1 MENYTESIQS
11 LVNNNLPENDIREK
25 INKVLAGATTLS
37 TIYNQGMAVATR
49 SKAALIQARKFKN
62 LNEQVEKLKSGNLNE
77 QVEKLKKLAD
87 PNSDIKPTE
96 VEEQPMEEQPTTMEE
111 DILDTQTEPILGDI
125 PLGEIAGDLPTEPTM
140 INPFTYGTSL
150 NNDISPMESLLSKL
164 EAQGQINSRIANLTD
179 NLPDLPGLSTPEE
192 MDQLA
197 PMREMMA
204 RRLQQPSTQMEEQP
218 APGQEAGQTGQEAG
232 QAGQEADTGIEGAT
246 QDLETAGKTV
256 LEGGEQ
262 LVEKVGEKIGEKV
275 AEKAL
280 PTVLTSLTG
289 ESTALDET
297 PIGWL
302 LTAGL
307 GIASLFT
314 GLGDVSQQIKAQAG
328 FQSGI

>member
-37 TIYNQGMAVATR
+37 TIYNQGMAVAAR
-49 SKAALIQARKFKN
+49 SKSALIQARQQAGKFK
-62 LNEQVEKLKSGNLNE
+62 NLNE

-87 PNSDIKPTE
+87 PNSDIKPTA
-96 VEEQPMEEQPTTMEE
+96 EQDVIEDKTTPEPDIGEE
-111 DILDTQTEPILGDI
+111 DIIDTQTEPILGDI
-125 PLGEIAGDLPTEPTM
+125 PLTEITGDLPTEPTM
-140 INPFTYGTSL
+140 TNIAESSL
-150 NNDISPMESLLSKL
+150 DGDISPMESLLSKL
-164 EAQGQINSRIANLTD
+164 EAQGQINARLS

-204 RRLQQPSTQMEEQP
+204 RRQQQPSTQMEEQP
-218 APGQEAGQTGQEAG
+218 ATQDSGEEQPTAEDAI
-232 QAGQEADTGIEGAT
+232 QEADTGIEGAT
-246 QDLETAGKTV
+246 QDLETAGKAV

-262 LVEKVGEKIGEKV
+262 LAEKVGSKV
-275 AEKAL
+275 AS
-280 PTVLTSLTG
+280 TVLSGLTE

>member
-37 TIYNQGMAVATR
+37 TIYNQGMAVAAR
-49 SKAALIQARKFKN
+49 SKSALIQARQQAGKFK
-62 LNEQVEKLKSGNLNE
+62 NLNE

-87 PNSDIKPTE
+87 PNSDIKPTA
-96 VEEQPMEEQPTTMEE
+96 EQDVIEDKTTPEPDIGEE
-111 DILDTQTEPILGDI
+111 DIIDTQTEPILGDI
-125 PLGEIAGDLPTEPTM
+125 PLTEITGDLPTEPTM
-140 INPFTYGTSL
+140 TNIAESSL
-150 NNDISPMESLLSKL
+150 DGDISPMESLLSKL
-164 EAQGQINSRIANLTD
+164 EAQGQINARLSNITD
-179 NLPDLPGLSTPEE
+179 SLPDLPGLSTPEE

-204 RRLQQPSTQMEEQP
+204 RRQQQPSTQMEEQP
-218 APGQEAGQTGQEAG
+218 ATQDSGEEQPTAEDAI
-232 QAGQEADTGIEGAT
+232 QEADTGIEGAT
-246 QDLETAGKTV
+246 QDLETAGKAV

-262 LVEKVGEKIGEKV
+262 LAEKVGGKI
-275 AEKAL
+275 AEKAAS
-280 PTVLTSLTG
+280 TVLTTLTG

>member
-37 TIYNQGMAVATR
+37 TIYNQGMAVAAR
-49 SKAALIQARKFKN
+49 SKSALIQAKEQAGKFKN
-62 LNEQVEKLKSGNLNE
+62 LNEQVEKLKAGKLNE
-77 QVEKLKKLAD
+77 QVDKLKKLAD
-87 PNSDIKPTE
+87 PNSDIKPTS

-111 DILDTQTEPILGDI
+111 DILDTQTEPLFGDI

-164 EAQGQINSRIANLTD
+164 EAQGQINARLSNITD
-179 NLPDLPGLSTPEE
+179 SLPDLPGLSTPEE

-204 RRLQQPSTQMEEQP
+204 RRQQQPSTQMEEQP
-218 APGQEAGQTGQEAG
+218 ATQDSGEEQPTAEDAI
-232 QAGQEADTGIEGAT
+232 QEADTGIEGAT
-246 QDLETAGKTV
+246 QDLETAGKAV

-262 LVEKVGEKIGEKV
+262 LAEKVGEKV
-275 AEKAL
+275 AEKA
-280 PTVLTSLTG
+280 VLTTLTG